1 MTTTQRERTPIRIA
15 LVGLGKIARDQHLS
29 ALSDNEA
36 FTLAAT
42 VDPTAPRRN
51 GVPHFNSLEALF
63 GSDCPFDAAAVC
75 TPPQA
80 RYAIALR
87 LLDARKHVLLE
98 KPPTTTLS
106 EIGILQDR
114 ARASRTTLFAA
125 WHSRYAEGVGP
136 AREWLADKRLE
147 RVEIVWREDVHVW
160 HPGQHWIW
168 QPGGFGVFDPGINAL
183 SIATD
188 ILPRPLRVTESALQ
202 FPANCEAPVAA
213 QVQMEDSE
221 GLEVRLDLD
230 FRQRGPQT
238 WTITVE
244 TDGGQLQLSE
254 GGRVLTTPDGIRKRN
269 DNEYP
274 SLYRHFAAV
283 VREGKSHVD
292 VSPLRLVSDALLRG
306 SITRVGNLIV

>member
-1 MTTTQRERTPIRIA
+1 M
-15 LVGLGKIARDQHLS
+15 
-29 ALSDNEA
+29 
-36 FTLAAT
+36 
-42 VDPTAPRRN
+42 
-51 GVPHFNSLEALF
+51 
-63 GSDCPFDAAAVC
+63 
-75 TPPQA
+75 
-80 RYAIALR
+80 
-87 LLDARKHVLLE
+87 
-98 KPPTTTLS
+98 
-106 EIGILQDR
+106 
-114 ARASRTTLFAA
+114 
-125 WHSRYAEGVGP
+125 
-136 AREWLADKRLE
+136 
-147 RVEIVWREDVHVW
+147 
-160 HPGQHWIW
+160 
-168 QPGGFGVFDPGINAL
+168 
-183 SIATD
+183 
-188 ILPRPLRVTESALQ
+188 Q

-254 GGRVLTTPDGIRKRN
+254 GGRVLTTPDDIRKRN